1 MLATWLLFEK
11 KWPSEN
17 DRRNGVSS
25 FFGGMAFLNLL
36 RLVALWVASALA
48 TAANA
53 RGGAVAEVAGPG
65 RRLEWYV
72 KI

>member
-1 MLATWLLFEK
+1 MLFEK

-17 DRRNGVSS
+17 DRRRGGVEL
-25 FFGGMAFLNLL
+25 FGGLAFLNLL

>member
-1 MLATWLLFEK
+1 MLFEK

-17 DRRNGVSS
+17 DRRRGVIEL
-25 FFGGMAFLNLL
+25 FGGRAFLNLL
-36 RLVALWVASALA
+36 RLVVLWGASALA

>member
-1 MLATWLLFEK
+1 MAIRKRWTQGGIEL
-11 KWPSEN
+11 
-17 DRRNGVSS
+17 
-25 FFGGMAFLNLL
+25 FGGMVFLNLL
-36 RLVALWVASALA
+36 RLVALCGASALA